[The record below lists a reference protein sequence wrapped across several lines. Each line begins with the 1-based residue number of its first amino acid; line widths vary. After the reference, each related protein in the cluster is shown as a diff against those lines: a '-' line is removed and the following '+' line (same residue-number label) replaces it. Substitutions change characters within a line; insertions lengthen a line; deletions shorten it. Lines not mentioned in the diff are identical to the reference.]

1 MNIRK
6 FHTNKGAG
14 FFIKVFLLLFFL
26 LLARFLYIQTMKT
39 VHGVDLKPIA
49 ERKHN
54 KNGVLEANR
63 GTIYD
68 QNGYV
73 LAQDANSYKMV
84 AALKGQEHVEDKEDA
99 AEKISKVLE
108 VDKEKILEYL
118 NKDAA
123 QVEFGSIGKNLTKEK
138 KEQIVN
144 MHIKGISFVTEKARI
159 YPNGDFASYILGFAK
174 PNDEGIAEGKFG
186 LEQSLDKYLR
196 ASNGSMKY
204 TGDTKGIALESGKQS
219 VKPPKNGDNVYLTI
233 DQHIQSFLEDAMVEA
248 DKRYNPSMLIGIVAD
263 PKTGKI
269 LAMSSRPSYDPNKQD
284 IQYFL
289 NDPIA
294 NAYEPGS
301 TMKIFTLAAAINEG
315 VYKGQDYY
323 QSGKYKVGN
332 EEIGD
337 HNSGAGWG
345 SITFDEGVER
355 SSNVAFAILGNEKL
369 GPDRFRQYIHK
380 FGLDE
385 KTGIDLPREGENT
398 ILFDK
403 KIQQVTTAFG
413 QGSTVT
419 PIQLV
424 QAATAIANDGKM
436 MKPYVIDQVVDPM
449 DDKVVL
455 QHRPE
460 EVGKPVTKETAT
472 QVRQLLERV
481 VTSPK
486 GTGTMYKLDG
496 YSVGGK
502 TGTAQVPNG
511 KGGYMTG
518 RENYIFSFLGMAPM
532 DDPQLVVY
540 LAIKQPK
547 LKDTENG
554 AQPLSE
560 MFKSVTKNSLEYLKI
575 KPNEIKDVKKQVQQQ
590 QATVPNV
597 TGKTMEEAKGIL
609 EKAKFR
615 PVILGE
621 EKVGQQVPKA
631 NEKTLTGD
639 RVFLVGNQP
648 KMPNINGWALRDVM
662 NLAKILNLDLKLSG
676 TGYVTEQSVAEGTPL
691 KEKTQVEIKLEPP
704 LEPQQEAEQEP
715 NKKEQKEST

>member
-1 MNIRK
+1 MNTRK

-26 LLARFLYIQTMKT
+26 LLARFLYIEATKT
-39 VHGVDLKPIA
+39 VHGVDLETIA
-49 ERKHN
+49 QQKHN
-54 KNGVLEANR
+54 KDGVLEANR

-84 AALKGQEHVEDKEDA
+84 AALKGQDHIKDKEDA
-99 AEKISKVLE
+99 AEKISKVLD
-108 VDKEKILEYL
+108 VSKEEILKYL
-118 NKDAA
+118 NKDLT
-123 QVEFGSIGKNLTKEK
+123 QVEFGSIGKNLTKEQM
-138 KEQIVN
+138 EQIKSLG
-144 MHIKGISFVTEKARI
+144 IKGISFVTEKARV
-159 YPNGDFASYILGFAK
+159 YPNGDFASYVLGYAK
-174 PNDEGIAEGKFG
+174 PNDQGIGVGQFG

-196 ASNGSMKY
+196 ASNGSMTY
-204 TGDTKGIALESGKQS
+204 TGDTKGVSLDDKKND

-233 DQHIQSFLEDAMVEA
+233 DQRIQSFLEDAMAEA
-248 DKRYNPSMLIGIVAD
+248 EKHYDPSMLIGVVAD

-269 LAMSSRPSYDPNKQD
+269 LAMSSRPSFDPNKPE
-284 IQYFL
+284 IKNYL

-315 VYKGQDYY
+315 VYNGQEYY
-323 QSGKYKVGN
+323 QSGTYKVGN
-332 EEIGD
+332 SVIKD
-337 HNSGAGWG
+337 HNNGAGWG

-369 GPDRFRQYIHK
+369 GPDRFHQYIQK
-380 FGLDE
+380 FHLDQ
-385 KTGIDLPREGENT
+385 KTGIDLPKEGGNT

-403 KIQQVTTAFG
+403 QIQQVTTAFG

-436 MKPYVIDQVVDPM
+436 MKPYVVDRIEDQLNN
-449 DDKVVL
+449 KVVM
-455 QHRPE
+455 QHKPE
-460 EVGKPVTKETAT
+460 EVGEPVTKETAA

-486 GTGTMYKLDG
+486 GTGTAYKLDG

-502 TGTAQVPNG
+502 TGTAQIPDGN
-511 KGGYMTG
+511 GGYMTG
-518 RENYIFSFLGMAPM
+518 RENYIFSFLGMAPI

-540 LAIKQPK
+540 LAVKQPK

-554 AQPLSE
+554 AQPLAE

-575 KPNEIKDVKKQVQQQ
+575 KPNEIKDVQKQVKQQ
-590 QATVPNV
+590 QAAVPDV
-597 TGKTMEEAKGIL
+597 TGKTMEEAKGIV

-621 EKVGQQVPKA
+621 GAVKQQVPKA
-631 NEKTLTGD
+631 SEKTLTGD
-639 RVFLVGNQP
+639 RVFLVGDQP

-662 NLAKILNLDLKLSG
+662 NLAKTLNLDLKLSG
-676 TGYVTEQSVAEGTPL
+676 TGYVTEQSIAEGTPL
-691 KEKTQVEIKLEPP
+691 KERTPLEVKLVPP
-704 LEPQQEAEQEP
+704 LEPQQEAEKEP
-715 NKKEQKEST
+715 SKKNGT